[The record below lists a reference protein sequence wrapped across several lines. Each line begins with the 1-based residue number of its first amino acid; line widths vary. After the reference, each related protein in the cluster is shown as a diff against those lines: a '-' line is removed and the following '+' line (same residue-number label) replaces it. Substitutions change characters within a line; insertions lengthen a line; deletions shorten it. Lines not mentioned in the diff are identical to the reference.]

1 MKFFR
6 DEDKSNSIFTGCDRL
21 SVGICFVLKLLLKVN
36 SGELMFIL
44 LKLIMSNVG
53 RYLTTAALTYCI
65 ASFGSY
71 KYGLITKA
79 QSDLRDVKDKKKFL
93 H

>member
-1 MKFFR
+1 
-6 DEDKSNSIFTGCDRL
+6 
-21 SVGICFVLKLLLKVN
+21 
-36 SGELMFIL
+36 
-44 LKLIMSNVG
+44 MSNVG
-53 RYLTTAALTYCI
+53 RYLTTAAFTYCI